1 MIQEL
6 YSRGAKEQLLMFLSG
21 KAGSGKSHVIKT
33 ALAFLKKFCNNCD
46 IPFDTDV
53 VKVTAVTGC
62 AAANLKIPGA
72 TTIHRAAHLTTAPKK
87 QCPDWINTILL
98 FIDEISFMSNTK
110 LENLDRHLKIQTGRS
125 DMLLGGVHI
134 VFAGDFYQIPPV
146 LEEKKHFIWVT
157 VYNGGHLM
165 LLYF

>member
-46 IPFDTDV
+46 IPFDSDI

-72 TTIHRAAHLTTAPKK
+72 TTLHRSALLYNSNPKK
-87 QCPDWINTILL
+87 QHPDWINTILL
-98 FIDEISFMSNTK
+98 FIDEISFMSTTR
-110 LENLDRHLKIQTGRS
+110 LEQLDRYLKIQTGRS
-125 DMLLGGVHI
+125 DVLLGGVHI

-146 LEEKKHFIWVT
+146 MEE
-157 VYNGGHLM
+157 
-165 LLYF
+165 

>member
-1 MIQEL
+1 LIQEL
-6 YSRGAKEQLLMFLSG
+6 YSRGAKKQLLMFLSG

-72 TTIHRAAHLTTAPKK
+72 TTIHRAAHLTRAPK
-87 QCPDWINTILL
+87 NSIL
-98 FIDEISFMSNTK
+98 I
-110 LENLDRHLKIQTGRS
+110 G
-125 DMLLGGVHI
+125 
-134 VFAGDFYQIPPV
+134 
-146 LEEKKHFIWVT
+146 
-157 VYNGGHLM
+157 
-165 LLYF
+165 

>member
-72 TTIHRAAHLTTAPKK
+72 TTIHRAAHLTRAPKK
-87 QCPDWINTILL
+87 QHPDWINTILL
-98 FIDEISFMSNTK
+98 FIDEISFMSKTK
-110 LENLDRHLKIQTGRS
+110 LENLDRYLKIQTGRS

-146 LEEKKHFIWVT
+146 LEEKKA
-157 VYNGGHLM
+157 
-165 LLYF
+165 LYMGNSV